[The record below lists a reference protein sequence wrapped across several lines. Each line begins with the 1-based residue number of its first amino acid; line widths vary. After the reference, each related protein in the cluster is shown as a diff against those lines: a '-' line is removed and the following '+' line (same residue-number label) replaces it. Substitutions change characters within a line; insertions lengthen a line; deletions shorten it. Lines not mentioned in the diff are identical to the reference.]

1 MSYDS
6 IKMGEYLAAYATS
19 KGYEINQTK
28 LQKLLYILYGAYLT
42 LYDEI
47 LLNERPKAWPYGP
60 VFPRVQ
66 KKFAKNT
73 GFADADINAEEYQDI
88 RENTNLIALINDV
101 LTTFGRW
108 TAQALSEWSHA
119 SGSPWAIALANNNM
133 TFNAPLSSDDIK
145 AYFKTF
151 MNV

>member
-66 KKFAKNT
+66 KKFAKNI
-73 GFADADINAEEYQDI
+73 GFADADINAEEYRDI

-119 SGSPWAIALANNNM
+119 SGSPWATALANNNM

-145 AYFKTF
+145 VYFKTF